1 MSGIDRPPD
10 AHADQ
15 LISVPIFAR
24 TGRAASLGLAVGLAA
39 GMIGV
44 LAVLLALGGFD
55 VAQSMGALVRGAVG
69 SPGVFASSTL
79 VRATP
84 LILTGL
90 AVALAFRG
98 GVLNIGADGQLLAGA
113 AAACA
118 VALAL
123 GATWGPLVLP
133 LALAASAAAGLL
145 AAALPAWLRRR
156 FGVLEVISTIM
167 MNFLSLYA
175 IGYLVRG
182 PLQEPTRIYPQSS
195 TIDVISRLPFLAP
208 DTRLHAGFAI
218 ALLLAVGL
226 WWFLRSTAAGFRV
239 RVLGANPDAAAVA
252 GGVNTARGTTWVFL
266 ASGALAGCAGG
277 VELTGVTYALYE
289 NLSPGYG
296 FTAIAV
302 ALLAALNPLGVILSG
317 IFLGALGA
325 GAAAMQR
332 EAGVPSVL
340 VSVIEA
346 LIILG
351 IIAARAVVARH
362 VRTRVAAT

>member
-1 MSGIDRPPD
+1 MTTDPDLAHSGRSMNLL
-10 AHADQ
+10 AGT
-15 LISVPIFAR
+15 L
-24 TGRAASLGLAVGLAA
+24 LAVGMVALLMLLLAA
-39 GMIGV
+39 
-44 LAVLLALGGFD
+44 GGFD
-55 VAQSMGALVRGAVG
+55 VRQSMVALGKGAAG
-69 SPGVFASSTL
+69 SPGVFASYTL

-123 GATWGPLVLP
+123 GGSWG
-133 LALAASAAAGLL
+133 ALAIPVALIASAAAGLI
-145 AAALPAWLRRR
+145 AAALPAWLRLR

-167 MNFLSLYA
+167 MNFVSLYA

-195 TIDVISRLPFLAP
+195 SIDVATRLPFLVP
-208 DTRLHAGFAI
+208 GTRLHGGFLL
-218 ALLLAVGL
+218 ALLLAIGL
-226 WWFLRSTAAGFRV
+226 WWFMRSTAGGFRI
-239 RVLGANPDAAAVA
+239 RVTGANPHAAAVA
-252 GGVNTARGTTWVFL
+252 GGVNTTRGAMWVFL
-266 ASGALAGCAGG
+266 ASGAIAGCAGG

-302 ALLAALNPLGVILSG
+302 ALLAGLSPLGVIFSG
-317 IFLGALGA
+317 IFLGGLAA

-351 IIAARAVVARH
+351 IIAGRAVMARRMARAGAAR
-362 VRTRVAAT
+362 

>member
-1 MSGIDRPPD
+1 MLTVLHRGG
-10 AHADQ
+10 
-15 LISVPIFAR
+15 
-24 TGRAASLGLAVGLAA
+24 GRNLLTALALAVGV
-39 GMIGV
+39 IG
-44 LAVLLALGGFD
+44 LLMLLLALSGFD
-55 VAQSMGALVRGAVG
+55 VGRSMTALVQGAAG
-69 SPGVFASSTL
+69 SPGVFASYTL

-113 AAACA
+113 AAAC
-118 VALAL
+118 VVSLTL
-123 GATWGPLVLP
+123 GASWGVLTLP
-133 LALAASAAAGLL
+133 LALTAAAAAGLVT
-145 AAALPAWLRRR
+145 AALPAWLRLR

-182 PLQEPTRIYPQSS
+182 PLQEPTRIYPQSAS
-195 TIDVISRLPFLAP
+195 IDVAARLPLLASG
-208 DTRLHAGFAI
+208 TRLNAGFVLAVI
-218 ALLLAVGL
+218 VAVGL
-226 WWFLRSTAAGFRV
+226 WWFMRSTAGGFRI
-239 RVLGANPDAAAVA
+239 RVTGANPHAAEVA
-252 GGVNTARGTTWVFL
+252 GGVNTRRNTTLVFL
-266 ASGALAGCAGG
+266 VSGALAGCAGG

-302 ALLAALNPLGVILSG
+302 ALLAGLNPLGVVFSG
-317 IFLGALGA
+317 VFLGGLAA

-351 IIAARAVVARH
+351 IVAGRALTMR
-362 VRTRVAAT
+362 RGRPRVSAT

>member
-1 MSGIDRPPD
+1 M
-10 AHADQ
+10 
-15 LISVPIFAR
+15 
-24 TGRAASLGLAVGLAA
+24 LGLL
-39 GMIGV
+39 M
-44 LAVLLALGGFD
+44 LLLALAGFD
-55 VAQSMGALVRGAVG
+55 VSQSMAALGRGAAG
-69 SPGVFASSTL
+69 SPAVFASYTL

-90 AVALAFRG
+90 AVALAFRA

-113 AAACA
+113 AAAC
-118 VALAL
+118 VVTITLGGSWGALVIPAAL
-123 GATWGPLVLP
+123 V
-133 LALAASAAAGLL
+133 AAATAGLV
-145 AAALPAWLRRR
+145 AAALPAWLRLR

-182 PLQEPTRIYPQSS
+182 PLQEPTRIYPQSAS
-195 TIDVISRLPFLAP
+195 IDAAARLPLLAAG
-208 DTRLHAGFAI
+208 TRLHAGFVL
-218 ALLLAVGL
+218 ALLVAIGL
-226 WWFLRSTAAGFRV
+226 WWFMRSTAGGFRI
-239 RVLGANPDAAAVA
+239 RVTGANPNAAAVA
-252 GGVNTARGTTWVFL
+252 GGINTGRGAMWVFL

-277 VELTGVTYALYE
+277 IELTGVTYALYE

-302 ALLAALNPLGVILSG
+302 ALLAGLNPLGVIFSG
-317 IFLGALGA
+317 IFLGGLAA

-351 IIAARAVVARH
+351 IVAGRAVAARRRH
-362 VRTRVAAT
+362 VRAAAA

>member
-1 MSGIDRPPD
+1 MILSAIVRP
-10 AHADQ
+10 
-15 LISVPIFAR
+15 
-24 TGRAASLGLAVGLAA
+24 GRATGVPAAFGLAA

-44 LAVLLALGGFD
+44 LVVLLALGGFD
-55 VAQSMGALVRGAVG
+55 VGTAMGALVRGAAG
-69 SPGVFASSTL
+69 SFPVFASSTL

-90 AVALAFRG
+90 AVSLAFRG
-98 GVLNIGADGQLLAGA
+98 GVFNIGADGQLLAGA

-123 GATWGPLVLP
+123 GSAPGPLTPVLV
-133 LALAASAAAGLL
+133 LLSSAVGGLIAAAI
-145 AAALPAWLRRR
+145 PAWLRLR

-195 TIDVISRLPFLAP
+195 SIDAAARLPFLIP
-208 DTRLHAGFAI
+208 GTRLHAGFVI
-218 ALLLAVGL
+218 ALVTALVI
-226 WWFLRSTAAGFRV
+226 WWFLRFTSAGFRV
-239 RVLGANPDAAAVA
+239 RVIGANPHAAAVA
-252 GGVNTARGTTWVFL
+252 GGVNTARGSTMIFL

-277 VELTGVTYALYE
+277 VELSGVTFALYE

-302 ALLAALNPLGVILSG
+302 ALLAGLNPLGVILSA
-317 IFLGALGA
+317 IFLGGLAA
-325 GAAAMQR
+325 GAASMQR

-346 LIILG
+346 LIILS
-351 IIAARAVVARH
+351 IIAARAVLARSGRA
-362 VRTRVAAT
+362 RTTAG